1 MSANIKRL
9 LANKTYCAL
18 PFVHRHRNLDGQN
31 YLCCISA
38 TDPSTIIT
46 DSTHRKDIQDKILQ
60 GIPVKECNRCYAWEK
75 DNAVSPRVKETIEL
89 LRDPVIQKN
98 LEESAV
104 NPDLARP
111 LSYDIR
117 FDNRCNL
124 ACVGC
129 GPWASTLWAKK
140 TDIKTV
146 KIVDYRLNELE
157 QIASSQRV
165 YFAGG
170 EPLINEQVYNLLC
183 QISKTTTP
191 PAVIINSNIA
201 SIKPKFFE
209 VLGQIKNLSIT
220 VSIDGYGKVN
230 AYHRWPSQW
239 NKFYSNLEQLQN
251 MGIYISWNTV
261 IDAVSVW
268 GLKDLLKIETL
279 TENWNLR
286 ILDQPEALCLQHLPD
301 GLKRAAQDQL
311 DALGDSRFAKHSLVF
326 NSRLN
331 LARQRLNEPG
341 DPKILSEYISYLDH
355 QRNLNHETYL
365 GVKLT

>member
-1 MSANIKRL
+1 MSVNIKRL
-9 LANKTYCAL
+9 LSNKTYCAL

-38 TDPSTIIT
+38 TDSTNVIN
-46 DSTHRKDIQDKILQ
+46 DSTHRKDIQEKILQ
-60 GIPVKECNRCYAWEK
+60 GIPVKECNRCYAWEQ
-75 DNAVSPRVKETIEL
+75 NNIISPRVKETIEL
-89 LRDPVIQKN
+89 LQDPVIQKN
-98 LEESAV
+98 LVESAAD
-104 NPDLARP
+104 PDLARA

-117 FDNRCNL
+117 FDSRCNL

-140 TDIKTV
+140 TGINKV
-146 KIVDYRLNELE
+146 KIVDYRLNELD

-183 QISKTTTP
+183 QISKTPTP

-220 VSIDGYGKVN
+220 VSIDSYGKVN
-230 AYHRWPSQW
+230 DYHRWPSQW
-239 NKFYSNLEQLQN
+239 DKFYSNLEQLQN
-251 MGIYISWNTV
+251 IGIYISWNTV

-301 GLKRAAQDQL
+301 SLKRAAQDQL
-311 DALGDSRFAKHSLVF
+311 DALSGSRFVKQSPVF

-331 LARQRLNEPG
+331 LARQQLNEPG
-341 DPKILSEYISYLDH
+341 DPKILSEYISYLDQ
-355 QRNLNHETYL
+355 QRNLNHEKYL